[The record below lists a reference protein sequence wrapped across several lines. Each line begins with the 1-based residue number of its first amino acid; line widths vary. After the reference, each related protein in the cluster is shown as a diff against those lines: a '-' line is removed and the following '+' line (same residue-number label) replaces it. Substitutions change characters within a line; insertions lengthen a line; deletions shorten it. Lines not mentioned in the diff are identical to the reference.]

1 MTEIDSKTMFQGI
14 GNDFKILIDDVIGT
28 ILTIH
33 EDMEL
38 LKVKTSKPD
47 KHAAALLLDY
57 LTWADSEPKKNL
69 EKLCGE
75 EIKQCMKWLEYY
87 CEKHGTTKEQALQ
100 EIINGEI

>member
-1 MTEIDSKTMFQGI
+1 MTEIDSKTLIQGI

-28 ILTIH
+28 ILTLH
-33 EDMEL
+33 EDVEL

-57 LTWADSEPKKNL
+57 LSWEDSEPKKNL
-69 EKLCGE
+69 KKLCGD
-75 EIKQCMKWLEYY
+75 EIKQCMEWLEYY
-87 CEKHGTTKEQALQ
+87 CKKNGTTKEQALK

>member
-1 MTEIDSKTMFQGI
+1 MEKLDSKTLLVGM

-28 ILTIH
+28 ILTLH

-57 LTWADSEPKKNL
+57 LGWEEDEPKKNL

-75 EIKQCMKWLEYY
+75 EIRQCMKWLDFY
-87 CEKHGTTKEQALQ
+87 CEKEGTTKEQALKS
-100 EIINGEI
+100 IIDGEI

>member
-1 MTEIDSKTMFQGI
+1 MTKIDSKTMLQGI
-14 GNDFKILIDDVIGT
+14 SNDFKILIDDIIG
-28 ILTIH
+28 IIVDIK
-33 EDMEL
+33 EDVEL

-57 LTWADSEPKKNL
+57 LSWTDSEPKKNL

-75 EIKQCMKWLEYY
+75 EIKQYMKWLDAY
-87 CEKHGTTKEQALQ
+87 CEENRTTQEQALK